1 MKFGTLQNVIE
12 EPLTS
17 VFAVAAD
24 LGFDGVELDWND
36 LATARPGGPL
46 GPENRRALRQA
57 AEEAGVEIPSVAAH
71 FLSRGGLADSS
82 SEKQAFGLE
91 AVRAGIALCADLGAG
106 YLLVPFFGPA
116 TLANGAAVTRLV
128 ENLKRLAPEAAAAAI
143 TLAIEH
149 TLPGDQTA
157 ALLDRVGSPYV
168 GEYWDMANCMGLGYE
183 PLEEIDRLGRRIVRV
198 HAKEYHQGG
207 AARGTQAA
215 PHFAG
220 LNKRPFGQG
229 DVPVDAVLAAL
240 RRVGY
245 DGYIVL
251 ETGKFGDVRAS
262 AKAALS
268 VLQAGCGENA

>member
-71 FLSRGGLADSS
+71 FLKQGGLADPS

-149 TLPGDQTA
+149 TLPGIRRLRFWTGSAPLTSANTGTWRTA
-157 ALLDRVGSPYV
+157 WGWATSPWKRSTDWGGGSSAFMP
-168 GEYWDMANCMGLGYE
+168 
-183 PLEEIDRLGRRIVRV
+183 RSTTR
-198 HAKEYHQGG
+198 
-207 AARGTQAA
+207 
-215 PHFAG
+215 
-220 LNKRPFGQG
+220 
-229 DVPVDAVLAAL
+229 AAL
-240 RRVGY
+240 R
-245 DGYIVL
+245 
-251 ETGKFGDVRAS
+251 
-262 AKAALS
+262 AARRPRPTLP
-268 VLQAGCGENA
+268 A